1 MNVIAILAAA
11 AAGFVMGAVWYMT
24 LAGFWLRALDIELDE
39 KGKPKMEGSY
49 APFVV
54 SAVVMLIVATM
65 MQHILTSSGVEGA
78 GASLVAGLGI
88 GAFLITPWVAMNYAY
103 AMRKVMLT
111 VIDCGYAILG
121 CGVIGLVLGLF

>member
-54 SAVVMLIVATM
+54 SAIVMLIVATM